1 MTEATSRATQTQEDA
16 RLARNGQ
23 VGWGEFDET
32 TGFYESYGGVPLG
45 AVVGRNV
52 KRLREHR
59 VLTQHELAQLWKR
72 HGLNWARS
80 KVSALEAGNRPQV
93 DVADL
98 VIMAMSLGVPLAE
111 LFVGSPVGKVELK
124 PEPNAVEIDGPVLQD
139 LFAGSTLTGECLQVG
154 GAAYE
159 LHRKHLEEMTERPKP
174 MQADVELAQRIGVN
188 PSRVAQA
195 AIDLFDGRTLTEE
208 RDRRVE
214 RMGDLTMQE
223 RQAHRGH
230 VTRELSVQLEEILNV
245 KKGGK
250 S

>member
-1 MTEATSRATQTQEDA
+1 MTEATKQATQLEVDA
-16 RLARNGQ
+16 EMAAQGL
-23 VGWGEFDET
+23 VGWGEFDKT
-32 TGFYESYGGVPLG
+32 TGLYESYGGVPLG

-98 VIMAMSLGVPLAE
+98 VIMAVSLGVPLAE
-111 LFVGSPVGKVELK
+111 LFVGSPIGKVELK
-124 PEPNAVEIDGPVLQD
+124 PEPNAVEIDGPALQD
-139 LFAGSTLTGECLQVG
+139 LFAGLGAEARLQVG

-159 LHRKHLEEMTERPKP
+159 LHRKHLEETTERPKP
-174 MQADVELAQRIGVN
+174 MQADVELAQRIGVH
-188 PSRVAQA
+188 PRRVAQA